1 MPRNKLRRVHV
12 AIDPPVTA
20 KIHDRRVTFLGVN
33 LLTGVVMVEYDVE
46 PPLDAGPFG
55 PHLLVL
61 DVTDDVSDEVYPTAW
76 EDFQWPGRAPGRT
89 TTRLNRR
96 PPAEAHRLHVE
107 VRQVG
112 RAGPQAPEPHSA
124 GEAVARFD
132 VQLPPEHGS
141 PWQSV
146 REA

>member
-1 MPRNKLRRVHV
+1 MPQNKLRRVRV

-20 KIHDRRVTFLGVN
+20 EIHDRQVTFLGVN
-33 LLTGVVMVEYDVE
+33 LLNGVVMVEYDVE

-61 DVTDDVSDEVYPTAW
+61 DVSDDVYPTAW

-96 PPAEAHRLHVE
+96 PPAAARRLHVE
-107 VRQVG
+107 VRQVD
-112 RAGPQAPEPHSA
+112 RARPQGPEPHSA

-132 VQLPPEHGS
+132 VQLPPEHGL

-146 REA
+146 R